1 MNFGNFVDMMRP
13 YCLFWAS
20 IASSKVLCNDDF
32 FQLVVQKKEDMKKNR
47 GMNIVKIVDNVVDNL
62 TRQR

>member
-1 MNFGNFVDMMRP
+1 MNVENFVDMMRP

-32 FQLVVQKKEDMKKNR
+32 SSIGGSEKGGYEATLGNKYCENCGQC
-47 GMNIVKIVDNVVDNL
+47 G
-62 TRQR
+62 